1 MRCCEL
7 AQVPNKKFIDGSVP
21 HYNVPYI
28 LEDGS
33 LRKNL
38 EDCAAEMAAVVY
50 SYGPWVVDV
59 EELESPLYPKEHLA
73 NLGMKQSHAPPLPII
88 QSAGHVPRGLIPR

>member
-1 MRCCEL
+1 MYLMRCCEL

-50 SYGPWVVDV
+50 SYGQWVVDV
-59 EELESPLYPKEHLA
+59 EDLDAAEEDHQEGFAAETGTST
-73 NLGMKQSHAPPLPII
+73 
-88 QSAGHVPRGLIPR
+88 RGGQNGRAIR